1 MLVRVLGLLLFLA
14 LLQVVACQKD
24 YYKVLGVGSKAT
36 DKELKS
42 AYRKLSKKYHP
53 DKNPGDE
60 SAHENFVQVAD
71 AYNVLSDPEMRQ
83 VYDRYGHE
91 GVKSRRQGGGGGGDH
106 QDPFDLFSRFFGGHG
121 HFGASS
127 HEPRGH
133 NVEVRVEIALRDFYN
148 GVDTEFQW
156 EKQHICETCGGS
168 GSADGHVDTCNVC
181 GGRGVRIIKQQLAP
195 GMFQQ
200 MQMRC
205 DACGGRGQTIKHK
218 CPACKGARVERKS
231 TTVSL
236 KVARGVARDARVVFE
251 NEADQS
257 PDWVAGDLLVTLVER
272 APSADDNPTSVDG
285 NFFRRKG
292 DDLYWTEIL
301 SLREAWMGYW
311 TRNLTHLDSHV
322 VRLSRPRGSVVH
334 PGHVETVPGEG
345 MPIWRGEDQDDD
357 SSSSSSSSSSKTR
370 YGNLYV
376 TYEVVLPDQMEPA
389 MEKDFW
395 SLWEKWRKKKGV
407 DLHEDS
413 GRPDEP
419 PSSSSSSS
427 SSPPEPRDEL

>member
-1 MLVRVLGLLLFLA
+1 MLVRALGLLLLLA
-14 LLQVVACQKD
+14 LLELVVCDED
-24 YYKVLGVGSKAT
+24 YYNAT

-71 AYNVLSDPEMRQ
+71 AYNVLSDAEMRQ

-91 GVKSRRQGGGGGGDH
+91 GVKSRRQGGGGGDHH
-106 QDPFDLFSRFFGGHG
+106 QDPFDLFSRFFGGGG

-127 HEPRGH
+127 REPRGH
-133 NVEVRVEIALRDFYN
+133 NVEVRVEISLRDFYN

-168 GSADGHVDTCNVC
+168 GSADGHVDTCSVC
-181 GGRGVRIIKQQLAP
+181 AGRGIRIIKQQLAP
-195 GMFQQ
+195 GMYQQ

-218 CPACKGARVERKS
+218 CPVCKGARVERKT
-231 TTVSL
+231 TTVPL
-236 KVARGVARDARVVFE
+236 KANRGVGREARVVFE

-257 PDWVAGDLLVTLVER
+257 PDWVAGDLLVTLVEKP
-272 APSADDNPTSVDG
+272 PSADDNPNKADG

-292 DDLYWTEIL
+292 DDLYWTEVL
-301 SLREAWMGYW
+301 SLREASMGHW
-311 TRNLTHLDSHV
+311 SRNLTHLDSHV
-322 VRLSRPRGSVVH
+322 VRLGRPRGQVVQ
-334 PGHVETVPGEG
+334 PGHVETVPNEG
-345 MPIWRGEDQDDD
+345 MPIYREDDDD
-357 SSSSSSSSSSKTR
+357 SSDSNRDATLR
-370 YGNLYV
+370 FGNLYV
-376 TYEVVLPDQMEPA
+376 TYEVILPDQMESA

-395 SLWEKWRKKKGV
+395 ALWEKWRRKKGV
-407 DLHEDS
+407 DLRQDA
-413 GRPDEP
+413 GRPEAP
-419 PSSSSSSS
+419 
-427 SSPPEPRDEL
+427 PRDEL